1 MIHTRYIARTVLL
14 KSDNVEKSFKL
25 LNKILATEGVF
36 DNYRNT
42 RYYEKPYQRRNRVSF
57 TIAKTIYNEDMTNRI
72 NFLSRK
78 NREDPWTGY

>member
-1 MIHTRYIARTVLL
+1 MINDTWAQLTPADSTQYCLEHR
-14 KSDNVEKSFKL
+14 
-25 LNKILATEGVF
+25 ILATEGVF